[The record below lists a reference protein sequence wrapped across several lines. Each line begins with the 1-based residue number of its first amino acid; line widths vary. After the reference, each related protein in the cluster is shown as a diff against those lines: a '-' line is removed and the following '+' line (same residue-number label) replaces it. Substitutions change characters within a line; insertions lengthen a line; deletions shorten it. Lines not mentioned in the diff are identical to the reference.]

1 MKPRKKHKVEEK
13 KCWPKLFLRD
23 LLMVIY
29 SHEAPVNSTCM
40 FNNTFLRSNEC
51 RFLLDPYVGISI
63 SNERKTCG
71 TKNNKHMTQYLLN
84 DSIKYSFGR
93 VGQSAQP
100 AAAAAP
106 EITIRNGNVGTVVPA
121 ALHCMHIRS
130 EHILILIRFRLFCLI
145 KNDNLSKRMLRIVW
159 VNQRREPRFS
169 SRNSR
174 ANRFA
179 MET

>member
-1 MKPRKKHKVEEK
+1 MPFFYLIHTWAFPSPMNEKH
-13 KCWPKLFLRD
+13 
-23 LLMVIY
+23 
-29 SHEAPVNSTCM
+29 AAQ
-40 FNNTFLRSNEC
+40 
-51 RFLLDPYVGISI
+51 
-63 SNERKTCG
+63 KT
-71 TKNNKHMTQYLLN
+71 NKHMTQYLLN

-93 VGQSAQP
+93 VGKSAQP
-100 AAAAAP
+100 AAAAP
-106 EITIRNGNVGTVVPA
+106 EITIRNGDVGTVVPA

-130 EHILILIRFRLFCLI
+130 KHILIFVLIRFRLFCLI

-179 MET
+179 METWNCRLYRSMVRCAILDGMIHD